1 MQYNYGQVYVFPV
14 IHPEGANDNFIYLQC
29 ENSSGELVEVRLP
42 RLMFQ
47 KTPGYSTPEMLGCR
61 VKGTSADGT
70 PILSHDIVQYVKEIY
85 GAPEQQG
92 EIYDFTVVVPSQ
104 DGNEYMSV
112 IDRHGIIYRVKRPET
127 PVRKGQRVKGHFYTA
142 KNGYLNLTLVRESAH
157 FPFFRFDEVCEAL
170 GMDAVER
177 NYIDRL
183 ISTLPEMKA
192 VRREIDGNYPEWP
205 LTALRVMQNCMP
217 RWFMQARTARGKQIL
232 TRTIDYMR
240 ALGLYLLE
248 GSSFLNFLP
257 DEHRLD
263 MQQELTTLV
272 EGVKPY
278 NMTLRLVTDGRH
290 GEFITSLLDRLQ
302 KSGFIYHPSRQFAVL
317 MLVFRLF
324 PEEVQTNLDRIFAVI
339 FERKLSNWQ
348 LEPFRQAFIE
358 QFDIYV
364 KMTREDVDALP
375 QVESPEERSRLGNLL
390 TAIALELLIAG
401 KDGMAED
408 HSSRLRSLFYRYAS
422 LVNPREAD
430 TLLGKSFL
438 ALMNSD
444 NFPPAYTYENLK
456 QPMVMLA
463 RAAMPLAEADPLRAL
478 EASHIFSNGYVR
490 LTVDSEGLR
499 LGRTGARDEDHSSI
513 PADWMPW
520 LNPGISLAGL
530 DAPTRAAIRNLND
543 RAAWWASAEHALF
556 ERGSSDESSSAIQD
570 RTVSEP
576 VVGESVFVRL
586 TGLKNTGAGNPVFTC
601 CVVDEDYTPV
611 SGTIRREDIVDFKTQ
626 SVDDRSWQ
634 TAGRGRIV
642 RATVIEDNR
651 DGTFRFSLKGI
662 VQDFLR
668 QNLIVGEMYTAGI
681 TNDKLFPRIGAVCS
695 LGFGLYLS
703 DPEHVNP
710 RNGQTVAFEYLGLD
724 SLGNHEGRI
733 LHLSSE
739 GRFENAKTLTELLE
753 AIEEFEPFENPAE
766 NISDEDDEIEIMRD
780 SDEILSR
787 EDVLE
792 LAMLMRFKAVS
803 AENLVQAFD
812 YIHYARLLA
821 RLADDSDM
829 AEDLATHASL
839 LTMTQFF
846 ATNDR
851 LDADALRKLRT
862 RVENRPLLTNLY
874 RRLEIV
880 GLLGNVDATTRL
892 GEIIKKPHNEL
903 EGNLAR
909 LALSYTFVNQ
919 TCHDDPA
926 MADGIRKRIK
936 SLLKV
941 NYETPKSKYYGSESQ
956 FVEFKS
962 STIYKAVRQGVKSVP
977 AADEQRFELL
987 HIIAGFLNSTGGTL
1001 YVGVNDRGYASGL
1014 FEDMEMYRR
1023 GRQKIGKDW
1032 FTITD
1037 AASLALMLENLVQNS
1052 FGDTVSRK
1060 VRICVDDEAAAL
1072 NKDVIQISVEPS
1084 YVPVLLEGKLFVRT
1098 STSTRELRD
1107 ANEREIF
1114 CRERELQNIEHE
1126 HALRKELEHTAVKA
1140 HTPVPTAD
1148 EIAEPATE
1156 SEPPSAA
1163 EPAETEELP
1172 PTTVVE
1178 TSLWKELHLHDDSDL
1193 FVQPAYYLYF
1203 TADGKVDLSKT
1214 DIWRDTQTDC
1224 VLALPVL
1231 QDEALG
1237 GWLVV
1242 AFDNGRIM
1250 KFRLADLPD
1259 IRDIQRGVRITR
1271 EDTKPVFAATVDA
1284 GGFLVCFGCEK
1295 SGTLMRRAV
1304 AVESFETSRMGG
1316 DTQPFSA
1323 NVPEHVSAWEI
1334 VASGGADS
1342 ISDCLP
1348 GRSQRSFGVTMRVR
1362 ALSPEGEEAIKKY
1375 RNKLGP
1381 TF

>member
-1 MQYNYGQVYVFPV
+1 MHYNYGQVYTFPV
-14 IHPEGANDNFIYLQC
+14 IHPDGANDNFFYLQC
-29 ENSSGELVEVRLP
+29 ENYDGESVEVRLT
-42 RLMFQ
+42 RLQFQ
-47 KTPGYSTPEMLGCR
+47 KEPEYVTPDKLGCR
-61 VKGTSADGT
+61 VKGVLADGT
-70 PILSHDIVQYVKEIY
+70 PLLTHDIVQYVNDFY
-85 GAPEQQG
+85 GRPEQQG
-92 EIYDFTVVVPSQ
+92 EIYNFTVVVPSQ
-104 DGNEYMSV
+104 DGDEYMSV
-112 IDRHGIIYRVKRPET
+112 TDKYGINYRVKRPET
-127 PVRKGQRVKGHFYTA
+127 PMRKGQKVKGHFYTA
-142 KNGYLNLTLVRESAH
+142 KNGCLNLTLIRESADY
-157 FPFFRFDEVCEAL
+157 PLYSYEEIGEIL
-170 GMDAVER
+170 GMNIGRR
-177 NYIDRL
+177 NYTERILRV
-183 ISTLPEMKA
+183 LPELKP
-192 VRREIDGNYPEWP
+192 VRLEIEADNPEWP
-205 LTALRVMQNCMP
+205 LTALRVMHKCMP
-217 RWFMQARTARGKQIL
+217 HWFMQARTERGKQIL
-232 TRTIDYMR
+232 KRTIDRMR
-240 ALGLYLLE
+240 ALGLFLIE
-248 GSSFLNFLP
+248 GSAFLNFLP
-257 DEHRLD
+257 DEQRMAL
-263 MQQELTTLV
+263 QQELTTLV
-272 EGVKPY
+272 ESVKPY
-278 NMTLRLVTDGRH
+278 KMTLQLVMNGKHR
-290 GEFITSLLDRLQ
+290 EFISSLLDRLQ

-317 MLVFRLF
+317 MLIFRLF
-324 PEEVQTNLDRIFAVI
+324 PQEVQTNLDRIFAVI

-364 KMTREDVDALP
+364 NMTRDDVDALP
-375 QVESPEERSRLGNLL
+375 QVESPEERARLGNLL

-401 KDGMAED
+401 KDGLAED

-422 LVNPREAD
+422 LVSPREAD
-430 TLLGKSFL
+430 ILLGKSFL

-463 RAAMPLAEADPLRAL
+463 RAAMPTADVDPLRSL
-478 EASHIFSNGYVR
+478 ETSHVFSNGYVR

-499 LGRTGARDEDHSSI
+499 LGRTGAIDDDHSSI

-520 LNPGISLAGL
+520 LNPGISLSGL
-530 DAPTRAAIRNLND
+530 DSPSRSAIRNLND
-543 RAAWWASAEHALF
+543 RAAWWASAERALF
-556 ERGSSDESSSAIQD
+556 ERNTSGDSSSAIPE
-570 RTVSEP
+570 RTVSAP
-576 VVGESVFVRL
+576 VVGESVFVQL
-586 TGLKNTGAGNPVFTC
+586 TGLKNTGFGSPVFTC
-601 CVVDEDYTPV
+601 RVVDEDYEPV
-611 SGTIRREDIVDFKTQ
+611 TGTIRREDIVDFKTQ

-634 TAGRGRIV
+634 TGGRGRIV

-668 QNLIVGEMYTAGI
+668 QNLIAGEMYTAGI
-681 TNDKLFPRIGAVCS
+681 TNNKLFPKIGAICS
-695 LGFGLYLS
+695 LGFGLYLT

-710 RNGQTVAFEYLGLD
+710 RNGQTVAFEYIGLD
-724 SLGNHEGRI
+724 EQGNHEGRI

-753 AIEEFEPFENPAE
+753 AIEEYEPFENFTDNA
-766 NISDEDDEIEIMRD
+766 DEDDEIEIMRD

-792 LAMLMRFKAVS
+792 LAMLMRFKAIS

-821 RLADDSDM
+821 RLADDPTM
-829 AEDLATHASL
+829 ADDLATHASL

-851 LDADALRKLRT
+851 LDTEALRKLRP
-862 RVENRPLLTNLY
+862 RVENRPLLMNLY

-880 GLLGNVDATTRL
+880 GLLGNAEASARL
-892 GEIIKKPHNEL
+892 SEIIEAPHNEL

-909 LALSYTFVNQ
+909 LALSYTFVNI
-919 TCHDDPA
+919 TCPDEPS

-977 AADEQRFELL
+977 SPDEQRFELL

-1001 YVGVNDRGYASGL
+1001 YIGVNDRGYANGL
-1014 FEDMEMYRR
+1014 FEDMEVYKR

-1037 AASLALMLENLVQNS
+1037 AASLALMLENLVRVA

-1060 VRICVDDEAAAL
+1060 VQICVDDEAASI
-1072 NKDVIQISVEPS
+1072 NKDVIQVSVEPS

-1107 ANEREIF
+1107 AGEQEIF
-1114 CRERELQNIEHE
+1114 RRERDLQNIEHE
-1126 HALRKELEHTAVKA
+1126 HALRKEQENSTAKV
-1140 HTPVPTAD
+1140 HIPVRTV
-1148 EIAEPATE
+1148 E
-1156 SEPPSAA
+1156 SEKD
-1163 EPAETEELP
+1163 T
-1172 PTTVVE
+1172 PTSPVE
-1178 TSLWKELHLHDDSDL
+1178 TPDSGEPTKDIEEAQPMAMETSQWKALTLHDDSDL

-1214 DIWRDTQTDC
+1214 DLWRDTQTDC

-1231 QDEALG
+1231 QDEARN
-1237 GWLVV
+1237 GWLVA
-1242 AFDNGRIM
+1242 AFDNGRVM
-1250 KFRLADLPD
+1250 KFRLGELPEV
-1259 IRDIQRGVRITR
+1259 RDIQRGIRLTR

-1284 GGFLVCFGCEK
+1284 GGFLVGFGYEK
-1295 SGTLMRRAV
+1295 SGTLMRRAIPL
-1304 AVESFETSRMGG
+1304 ESLEISRIGG
-1316 DTQPFSA
+1316 DTQQFSA
-1323 NVPEHVSAWEI
+1323 IVPERILAWDIAPEEC
-1334 VASGGADS
+1334 ADF

-1348 GRSQRSFGVTMRVR
+1348 GRTQRNFGVTMRVK
-1362 ALSPEGEEAIKKY
+1362 ANSPEGEEAIRKY

-1381 TF
+1381 AF